1 MTVVQFNEISR
12 MIREV
17 FLPVMEIFT
26 IVSLIQMGIG
36 DLL

>member
-17 FLPVMEIFT
+17 FLPVMENFT